1 MVDDSAPAIEH
12 SWPAEH
18 SDGHTIPQAV
28 KKKKTRVLSIDNSS
42 QGVSKS
48 ASHSYIE

>member
-12 SWPAEH
+12 SWSAEH

-28 KKKKTRVLSIDNSS
+28 KKNYGTFYW
-42 QGVSKS
+42 Q
-48 ASHSYIE
+48 